1 MTPAA
6 YREATPETAAECVR
20 VPSRAAHGLSASPLE
35 KEAGSRVTKTSK
47 LESHNI
53 SLSAFALDVRS
64 ARSVDPSNSSCL
76 CPLGRAGV
84 WTQPSVD
91 MVSEWCPKELF
102 ECGVHSKLTRDSDN
116 TFESSCRRIKSEIK
130 KKKSPR
136 GSKSWSCWLY
146 DNLRGC
152 KAIGPVM
159 KTWFQVF
166 RSPQ

>member
-64 ARSVDPSNSSCL
+64 ARSVDPSDQL
-76 CPLGRAGV
+76 ELPLGKGWGV
-84 WTQPSVD
+84 DAAV
-91 MVSEWCPKELF
+91 
-102 ECGVHSKLTRDSDN
+102 GGH
-116 TFESSCRRIKSEIK
+116 
-130 KKKSPR
+130 
-136 GSKSWSCWLY
+136 G
-146 DNLRGC
+146 
-152 KAIGPVM
+152 
-159 KTWFQVF
+159 
-166 RSPQ
+166 

>member
-116 TFESSCRRIKSEIK
+116 SCRRMSDAQSQELFECGAHSNLTRDSDNWPTFESSC
-130 KKKSPR
+130 
-136 GSKSWSCWLY
+136 
-146 DNLRGC
+146 
-152 KAIGPVM
+152 
-159 KTWFQVF
+159 Q
-166 RSPQ
+166 